1 MFGLD
6 PIPWLTS
13 APWTRI
19 ALLLIQSWLGFPYI
33 FIVTTGVLQSIPE
46 DLYEAATIDGAT
58 SIQKFKNIT
67 LPLILYSIAP
77 IIITQYTFNFN
88 NYSIIALFNN
98 GGPFDPTKYGNLA
111 GSSDLLI
118 SYIFK
123 LTMNNQY
130 QAIGATITVI
140 ISIALMIIAY
150 IGYRN
155 TDAFKRG

>member
-1 MFGLD
+1 MMETFLRCGNVTYRNRWNLLA
-6 PIPWLTS
+6 PSIS
-13 APWTRI
+13 AASYNS
-19 ALLLIQSWLGFPYI
+19 AL
-33 FIVTTGVLQSIPE
+33 
-46 DLYEAATIDGAT
+46 IDWST
-58 SIQKFKNIT
+58 PVDSKNIYALPNHACIHINVT
-67 LPLILYSIAP
+67 LITNGSFFIENFAP
-77 IIITQYTFNFN
+77 KI
-88 NYSIIALFNN
+88 
-98 GGPFDPTKYGNLA
+98 PFSAFTTVPP
-111 GSSDLLI
+111 SDLLI